1 VERLALLPANIL
13 TAESSAEWLKTGV
26 PLVLQEDLATAHGV
40 VVSGAANESD
50 ATQAAAT
57 RLLRTTVE
65 NHQGRIRIET
75 SLVDAK
81 SQKNLSFQS
90 IEADSLDRLL
100 PALNTLAKRIDAHA
114 SEFSSKKIAVLQ
126 AAAAAAAATDPQTRV
141 QRIAQALQTDPSFGL
156 GYIAL
161 LEILSRSNEQN
172 AKSVITQGQK
182 HRSSF
187 TPYDQVKF
195 DVIAAR
201 ALHAPLSQQVKAADA
216 LLKVA
221 PNEVDALA
229 VLGLARFLKG
239 DAAGG
244 EHSFQRALRL
254 SPTNPN
260 LQQQFALGL
269 IQVKR
274 FGEAEKILA
283 GLDKIPA
290 TRLQLAICI
299 LLEGDLARARGVAEK
314 FIAQVPNPD
323 VQILVR
329 TFWLGVSGDRQKAIQ
344 VLETAAFSNPS
355 LQASAMGEAAVWR
368 MIGKDYAGAKKDA
381 ARAAAPVAGQP
392 AAAPFGE
399 VVALL
404 TDGGRSASEWRAKVD
419 AAGIAPEAKETVLGY
434 GYFLHGY
441 YVEASTIWRT
451 IVNRTEGADLRART
465 MLAASL
471 ERAGKKSEA
480 RQVAVQPFLP
490 EFGDLYGVIS
500 FDEMRRIL
508 GLRPKT

>member
-201 ALHAPLSQQVKAADA
+201 ALHAPLSQQ
-216 LLKVA
+216 L
-221 PNEVDALA
+221 
-229 VLGLARFLKG
+229 
-239 DAAGG
+239 
-244 EHSFQRALRL
+244 
-254 SPTNPN
+254 
-260 LQQQFALGL
+260 
-269 IQVKR
+269 
-274 FGEAEKILA
+274 
-283 GLDKIPA
+283 
-290 TRLQLAICI
+290 
-299 LLEGDLARARGVAEK
+299 
-314 FIAQVPNPD
+314 
-323 VQILVR
+323 
-329 TFWLGVSGDRQKAIQ
+329 
-344 VLETAAFSNPS
+344 
-355 LQASAMGEAAVWR
+355 
-368 MIGKDYAGAKKDA
+368 
-381 ARAAAPVAGQP
+381 
-392 AAAPFGE
+392 
-399 VVALL
+399 
-404 TDGGRSASEWRAKVD
+404 
-419 AAGIAPEAKETVLGY
+419 
-434 GYFLHGY
+434 
-441 YVEASTIWRT
+441 
-451 IVNRTEGADLRART
+451 
-465 MLAASL
+465 
-471 ERAGKKSEA
+471 
-480 RQVAVQPFLP
+480 
-490 EFGDLYGVIS
+490 
-500 FDEMRRIL
+500 
-508 GLRPKT
+508 